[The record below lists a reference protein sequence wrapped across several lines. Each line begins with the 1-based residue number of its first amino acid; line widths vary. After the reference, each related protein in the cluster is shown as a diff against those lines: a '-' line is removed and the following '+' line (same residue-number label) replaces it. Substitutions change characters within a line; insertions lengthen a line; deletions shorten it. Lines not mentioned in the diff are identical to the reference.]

1 MTKKAAWISLSLF
14 IAVTC
19 NLVFNSSGRAQAEP
33 FYKGKTI
40 KVIAG
45 TTPGALYDQW
55 SRIIAAHISK
65 HIPGNPETIVQN
77 MPGAG
82 HQIAANYLYKV
93 AKPDGLTV
101 IGSVIPTLYLNQLI
115 GRKEVQYDWAKF
127 AFIGSPVKGEQQMM
141 MRADAPYKSID
152 DIRNAKEPPR
162 CGSPGTGGTDYIFS
176 RLLEETFPPLKIHTV
191 LGYPGGT
198 EIDLAIERGEVVCRS
213 FTIEAFFS
221 REPYETW
228 RKKGFVRNI
237 VQTGRARDPRLSD
250 VPTMHELMDR
260 YKTPEAG
267 RRLAT
272 IILAG
277 GTLGRPMLG
286 PPGIPPDRVKILRE
300 AFAKTMQDPGFLDDI
315 KKRKYELDPTTGEE
329 LEAIVREA
337 MTQPPEIIQQLKK
350 ILGN

>member
-1 MTKKAAWISLSLF
+1 MSVWLA
-14 IAVTC
+14 C
-19 NLVFNSSGRAQAEP
+19 NPQFVSNLHAQAEP

-55 SRIIAAHISK
+55 ARIIASHIGK
-65 HIPGNPETIVQN
+65 YIPGNPETIVQN

-141 MRADAPYKSID
+141 MRADAPYKSIE
-152 DIRNAKEPPR
+152 DIRDTKEPPK

-198 EIDLAIERGEVVCRS
+198 EIDLAIERGEVICRS
-213 FTIEAFFS
+213 FTIEAFSS

-228 RKKGFVRNI
+228 RKKGF
-237 VQTGRARDPRLSD
+237 
-250 VPTMHELMDR
+250 
-260 YKTPEAG
+260 
-267 RRLAT
+267 
-272 IILAG
+272 
-277 GTLGRPMLG
+277 
-286 PPGIPPDRVKILRE
+286 
-300 AFAKTMQDPGFLDDI
+300 
-315 KKRKYELDPTTGEE
+315 
-329 LEAIVREA
+329 
-337 MTQPPEIIQQLKK
+337 
-350 ILGN
+350 